1 MACTFVRIPDHI
13 LWFVIHG
20 LGKFYDLVATL
31 PDIRLYIIRIGHRL
45 ADIEMM
51 RPTREI
57 SALEVITQRP
67 MHRGLL
73 GGAPIWIWRDQ
84 G

>member
-1 MACTFVRIPDHI
+1 MPGP
-13 LWFVIHG
+13 G
-20 LGKFYDLVATL
+20 LGMKGFQALPKATFQFG
-31 PDIRLYIIRIGHRL
+31 DQYIIRIGHRL

-51 RPTREI
+51 RPTGEN